1 MNISQITRNAE
12 NQVASALRTKVERFE
27 KSTKR
32 ETRLELL
39 LAISNLAQDLVN
51 ITCMATD
58 KTLLEKKPVP
68 PMPPKN
74 RPTLSGL
81 SDEAEQVIDNGQFEQ
96 RATD

>member
-1 MNISQITRNAE
+1 MNLQSITRNAE

-58 KTLLEKKPVP
+58 KSILEKKPVP

-74 RPTLSGL
+74 RPTLSGFVDSP
-81 SDEAEQVIDNGQFEQ
+81 SDEAGHGDGKTIMD
-96 RATD
+96 